1 MINKNKIKIIAEIGS
16 EHDGSVGQAKN
27 LINEAH
33 KCGADAV
40 KIQTHI
46 AEEESLIDAPSPQY
60 FNIEDRYTYF
70 KRTSFDYKQTRELFL
85 FSKKIG
91 IEFFSSPF
99 SIAAVELLEKVGVKF
114 YKIPSGEVTNAP
126 LLERVSKTSKTVY
139 LSTGMSSWEEIKRA
153 YKILKNKKNKVIVMQ
168 CTSRY
173 PCGPKQV
180 GLNILQKIKKI
191 FGNVGFSDHT
201 LNSTAAIG
209 AIFYG
214 ANVIEKHFTLSKKMY
229 GSDAKFA
236 MEPEEFSNYCSSLR
250 EAKIIHDTR
259 LKKSITPDLKKMRRI
274 FQKSIC
280 FSKNLKKN
288 HKIRLEDL
296 AFKKPGSGIIASN
309 YKFFIGKMLKK
320 NCFKDQ
326 FLTKKLIKQ

>member
-1 MINKNKIKIIAEIGS
+1 MIKKKQVSIIAEIGS
-16 EHDGSVGQAKN
+16 VHDGSLGQAKN
-27 LINEAH
+27 LIKEAH
-33 KCGADAV
+33 RCGANAV

-46 AEEESLIDAPSPQY
+46 AEEESLINAPSPKY
-60 FNIEDRYTYF
+60 FNTEDRYTYF
-70 KRTSFDYKQTRELFL
+70 QRTCFDYKQTRELFL

-99 SIAAVELLEKVGVKF
+99 SIAAVDLLEKVGVKF
-114 YKIPSGEVTNAP
+114 YKIPSGEVTNTP
-126 LLERVSKTSKTVY
+126 LLERVSKTNKTTF
-139 LSTGMSSWEEIKRA
+139 LSTGMSSWPEIKKA

-168 CTSRY
+168 CTSSY
-173 PCGPKQV
+173 PCEPDQV
-180 GLNILQKIKKI
+180 GINIVQKIKKT
-191 FGNVGFSDHT
+191 FGDVGFSDHT

-209 AIFYG
+209 VVFYG
-214 ANVIEKHFTLSKKMY
+214 ASIIEKHFTLSKKMY

-236 MEPEEFSNYCSSLR
+236 MEPKEFLNYCSSVR
-250 EAKIIHDTR
+250 EAKVIFDNK
-259 LKKSITPDLKKMRRI
+259 LKKNITPNLKKMRYV

-280 FSKNLKKN
+280 FSKNLLKN

-309 YKFFIGKMLKK
+309 YKFFIGKVLKK

-326 FLTKKLIKQ
+326 FLTKKLVK